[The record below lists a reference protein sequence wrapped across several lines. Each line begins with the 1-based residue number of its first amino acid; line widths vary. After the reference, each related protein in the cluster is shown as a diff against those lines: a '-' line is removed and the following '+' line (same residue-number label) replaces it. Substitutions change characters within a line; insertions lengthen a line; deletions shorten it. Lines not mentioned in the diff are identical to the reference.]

1 MKPNYNKFYYKP
13 LMEGLEVKGSDIEGL
28 GLFATKKILADT
40 DLGMSHIK
48 VPIIH
53 GYIRTALGGFVNH
66 AIDENCFLEERL
78 DWDDYRVYHIVTSMD
93 IEKGEELTLNYHA
106 DEEPDYPIG

>member
-13 LMEGLEVKGSDIEGL
+13 LMDGLEVRHSDIEGL

-66 AIDENCFLEERL
+66 AIHENCFLEERL
-78 DWDDYRVYHIVTSMD
+78 DWDDYRVYHIITGVD